1 MTALR
6 HTWFMV
12 GRQARNLKREPLW
25 IVLLL
30 MQPMVWLV
38 LYGQL
43 FKHLPRLGGF
53 GTSSYVTFL
62 APGIVVMN
70 AFFGASWSGM
80 GMITDLDRGVVERFL
95 ASPASR
101 IAIVVSQ
108 VVRAGATAVI
118 QAIIILV
125 VATVL
130 GARVHAGLLGWLV
143 TLLAAFL
150 VAAVFAGVSQGMAL
164 LFRREATMI
173 AAANFV
179 SLPLFFLSPTL
190 LAQGQMPEWM
200 QTLAKFN
207 PVTWGVKA
215 AREPTLSGTDWG
227 AVGVYLGL
235 LVLAA
240 ATTAGFATWAFRAY
254 RRSL

>member
-1 MTALR
+1 VNTLR
-6 HTWFMV
+6 HTWYMV
-12 GRQARNLKREPLW
+12 GRQARNLQREPIW

-53 GTSSYVTFL
+53 GTNSYVTFL

-80 GMITDLDRGVVERFL
+80 AMITDLDRGVVERFL

-101 IAIVVSQ
+101 LALVVSQ
-108 VVRAGATAVI
+108 IVRAGATAVI
-118 QAIIILV
+118 QGLIILV
-125 VATVL
+125 IATLL
-130 GARVHAGLLGWLV
+130 GARVDAGVLGWLAI
-143 TLLAAFL
+143 LAAGFF
-150 VAAVFAGVSQGMAL
+150 VAAVFGGISQGMAL

-190 LAQGQMPEWM
+190 LAQRQMPEWM
-200 QTLAKFN
+200 QTAATFN

-215 AREPTLSGTDWG
+215 AREPTLAGTDWG
-227 AVGVYLGL
+227 SVGLHLAL
-235 LVLAA
+235 LVAAAA
-240 ATTAGFATWAFRAY
+240 ATTGFATWAFRSY